1 MSHPPHA
8 EPDDAAAR
16 DGDEAYAPSPVRWAA
31 VVIACL
37 ALAIL
42 SLVLVFPGIASGV
55 REQLYRESLATAQSL
70 AATARA
76 PSATPFGAQPSATP
90 LAPGARLDSGGLG
103 LDHATW
109 DTIYGAVEHR
119 SGTFLVYGDGRF
131 VIELARERVRL
142 VERAWD
148 GAARPSPDSAR
159 LAVEALLPADY
170 RLAAVEPHA
179 DATLH
184 LSYRSASLAAVLQ
197 AEGWA
202 GALDTVIV
210 VLELADGAVSRA
222 TTSLA
227 ATPP

>member
-1 MSHPPHA
+1 MSHTPHA
-8 EPDDAAAR
+8 EPDDAVAQ
-16 DGDEAYAPSPVRWAA
+16 DGDVTYAPSAVRWAA
-31 VVIACL
+31 VIAVCL

-42 SLVLVFPGIASGV
+42 SLVLVFPGVAGGV

-76 PSATPFGAQPSATP
+76 PSATPLGAQPSATP

-103 LDHATW
+103 LDRATW
-109 DTIYGAVEHR
+109 DTIYGTVEHR
-119 SGTFLVYGDGRF
+119 SGTFLVYGGGRF
-131 VIELARERVRL
+131 VIELVRERVRL
-142 VERAWD
+142 IERAWD

-159 LAVEALLPADY
+159 LAVEVLLPADHQ
-170 RLAAVEPHA
+170 LAAVEPHA

-197 AEGWA
+197 AEGWT
-202 GALDTVIV
+202 GALDTIIV

-222 TTSLA
+222 TASLA
-227 ATPP
+227 AMPP